1 LRYVKGRAWKLLS
14 GHIDGGH
21 EYHLNIPE
29 LAVPT
34 RLPEKRRAKSIRVS
48 ERNVLDERGA
58 HDERHDTQSRIADA
72 RKRHR
77 GDRQK
82 ASVDTIDWLALWA
95 LSLGFSAM
103 FMAALVYND
112 GDSSGAAAILF
123 GTACI
128 IAVALGVSKA
138 PDARD

>member
-1 LRYVKGRAWKLLS
+1 M
-14 GHIDGGH
+14 
-21 EYHLNIPE
+21 
-29 LAVPT
+29 PT
-34 RLPEKRRAKSIRVS
+34 RLPDKPRAKSIGAH
-48 ERNVLDERGA
+48 ERNVLDERNA
-58 HDERHDTQSRIADA
+58 RDERRDAQSRIADA
-72 RKRHR
+72 RERHR

-82 ASVDTIDWLALWA
+82 ANVDTIDWLALWA

-112 GDSSGAAAILF
+112 GDSSCAAAILF

>member
-1 LRYVKGRAWKLLS
+1 VK
-14 GHIDGGH
+14 
-21 EYHLNIPE
+21 
-29 LAVPT
+29 T
-34 RLPEKRRAKSIRVS
+34 RLPEKPRSKSIRAH
-48 ERNVLDERGA
+48 ERNVLDERDA
-58 HDERHDTQSRIADA
+58 HNERHDAQSRIADA

-77 GDRQK
+77 DDKQK
-82 ASVDTIDWLALWA
+82 VSVDTIDWLALWA

-112 GDSSGAAAILF
+112 GDSLGAAAILA
-123 GTACI
+123 GTAGI